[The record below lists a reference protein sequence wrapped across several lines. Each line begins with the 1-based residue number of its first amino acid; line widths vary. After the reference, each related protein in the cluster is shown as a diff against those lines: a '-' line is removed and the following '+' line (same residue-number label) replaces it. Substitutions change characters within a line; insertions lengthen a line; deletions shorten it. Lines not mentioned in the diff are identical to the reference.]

1 MNRNALGMLALTV
14 VAISMLEGTAHAR
27 KPNMTAIFV
36 GDMHCS
42 ECAQK
47 IANKLYT
54 VKGVSKVSANLKT
67 GIAYV
72 TPAKEKKLS
81 PRALWEAV
89 EKADFTPIK
98 LEGPSGKFM
107 KKPKK

>member
-1 MNRNALGMLALTV
+1 MIRKALGMLAMTV
-14 VAISMLEGTAHAR
+14 LAISMLEGSAYAR
-27 KPNMTAIFV
+27 KPNLTAIYV

-42 ECAQK
+42 DCAQK
-47 IANKLYT
+47 IANKLYK
-54 VKGVSKVSANLKT
+54 VKGVSKVTANLKT

-72 TPAKEKKLS
+72 MPADEKTLS

-89 EKADFTPIK
+89 EKAEFTPIK
-98 LEGPSGKFM
+98 LEGPSGKFK

>member
-1 MNRNALGMLALTV
+1 MIRKALGVLALTV
-14 VAISMLEGTAHAR
+14 VAISMLEGTAHAK
-27 KPNMTAIFV
+27 KPNMTAIYV

-42 ECAQK
+42 DCAQK
-47 IANKLYT
+47 IANKLYAVRGGST
-54 VKGVSKVSANLKT
+54 VSANLTT

-72 TPAKEKKLS
+72 TPANEKTLS

-89 EKADFTPIK
+89 EKAEFKPIK
-98 LEGPSGKFM
+98 LEGPSGKFK

>member
-1 MNRNALGMLALTV
+1 
-14 VAISMLEGTAHAR
+14 
-27 KPNMTAIFV
+27 
-36 GDMHCS
+36 MHCGD
-42 ECAQK
+42 CAQK

-54 VKGVSKVSANLKT
+54 VKGVSKVTANLKT

-72 TPAKEKKLS
+72 TPADKKTLS

-89 EKADFTPIK
+89 EKAEFSPVK
-98 LEGPSGKFM
+98 LEGPSGKFT